1 MPSVSGMGSGTGAFS
16 SFLPHPNTG
25 TWLTGALVGRLFL
38 PPWVAGNNLPSAAQC
53 SCGLVRCQG
62 WSAVE
67 EASVVFNLSFSGY
80 TLRGRPRLLG
90 ALVPGLLSL
99 LPSRNKLPSGRQKMP
114 HSSLHPSIPRPRGHR
129 AQKAALVLLGT
140 CLAALWGLGE
150 LPDYTLQWLVLHLAS
165 QQLGLLIKG
174 VCSLAEELCHV
185 HSRYQGNYWKAVRA
199 CLGCPMRRGALLL
212 LSCYFYFS
220 LPNVAGL
227 PFTWML
233 ALLGLSQA
241 LNILL
246 GLQGLAPAEVSAI
259 CEKRNFN
266 VAHGLA
272 WSYYIGYLRLILPGG
287 PSSLP
292 PFPDLQDRQ
301 APGQDPNLQSVPQ

>member
-1 MPSVSGMGSGTGAFS
+1 M
-16 SFLPHPNTG
+16 
-25 TWLTGALVGRLFL
+25 
-38 PPWVAGNNLPSAAQC
+38 
-53 SCGLVRCQG
+53 
-62 WSAVE
+62 AV
-67 EASVVFNLSFSGY
+67 
-80 TLRGRPRLLG
+80 
-90 ALVPGLLSL
+90 
-99 LPSRNKLPSGRQKMP
+99 
-114 HSSLHPSIPRPRGHR
+114 
-129 AQKAALVLLGT
+129 T
-140 CLAALWGLGE
+140 C
-150 LPDYTLQWLVLHLAS
+150 
-165 QQLGLLIKG
+165 
-174 VCSLAEELCHV
+174 
-185 HSRYQGNYWKAVRA
+185 RYQGNYWKAVRA

-212 LSCYFYFS
+212 LSCYFYRS

-246 GLQGLAPAEVSAI
+246 GLQVRHKERWRVCSRGGVANVTCSELSTGSGTSLEAGPWMEPIMVWVQQWQRTEPNGSRLGNLGGRRRALVVLLGGPTAPPCYPQGLTPAEVSAI

-301 APGQDPNLQSVPQ
+301 